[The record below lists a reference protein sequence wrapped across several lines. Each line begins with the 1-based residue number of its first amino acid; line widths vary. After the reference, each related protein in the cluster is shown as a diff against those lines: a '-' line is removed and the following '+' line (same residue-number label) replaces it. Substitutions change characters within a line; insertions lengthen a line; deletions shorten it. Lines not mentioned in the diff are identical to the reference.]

1 MKKKILIGTLIVCA
15 LAIIATGTIAYF
27 SVSEEATNVITSGR
41 LTMVLHDETTGG
53 IPFPEAGIHDIM
65 PGQTVDKIVYIEND
79 CPNPEYV
86 RIYLEKS
93 IHAEPGSDAQLTFED
108 ITLDI
113 NNEMWTL
120 GDDGWYYYNAV
131 LEPGEDTEPLFTTVS
146 FGRKLNNDYQNCGL
160 EIIVHAQAVQSEH
173 NGDSAI
179 LASGW
184 PASDFDIE
192 E

>member
-1 MKKKILIGTLIVCA
+1 MKKKILIGALIVCA

-53 IPFPEAGIHDIM
+53 IPFPEAGIHGIM
-65 PGQTVDKIVYIEND
+65 PGQTVDKVVYIEND
-79 CPNPEYV
+79 CPNSEYV

-93 IHAEPGSDAQLTFED
+93 IHSEQGSDVQLTFED

-192 E
+192 D

>member
-1 MKKKILIGTLIVCA
+1 MKKKILIGALIVCA

-53 IPFPEAGIHDIM
+53 IPFPEAGIHGIM
-65 PGQTVDKIVYIEND
+65 PGQTVDKVVYIEND
-79 CPNPEYV
+79 CPNSEYV

-93 IHAEPGSDAQLTFED
+93 IHSEQGSDVQLTFED

-113 NNEMWTL
+113 NSEMWTL

-131 LEPGEDTEPLFTTVS
+131 LEPGENTEPLFTTVS
-146 FGRKLNNDYQNCGL
+146 FGKKLNNDYQNCGL

-173 NGDSAI
+173 NGDSAT

-192 E
+192 D

>member
-1 MKKKILIGTLIVCA
+1 MKKKILIGALIVCA

-53 IPFPEAGIHDIM
+53 IPFPEAGIHGIM
-65 PGQTVDKIVYIEND
+65 PGQTVDKVVYIEND
-79 CPNPEYV
+79 CPNSEYV

-93 IHAEPGSDAQLTFED
+93 IHSEQGSDVQLTFED

-131 LEPGEDTEPLFTTVS
+131 LEPGENTEPLFTTVS
-146 FGRKLNNDYQNCGL
+146 FGKKLNNDYQNCGL
-160 EIIVHAQAVQSEH
+160 EIIVHATQ
-173 NGDSAI
+173 
-179 LASGW
+179 W
-184 PASDFDIE
+184 
-192 E
+192 

>member
-1 MKKKILIGTLIVCA
+1 MKKKILIGALIVCA

-53 IPFPEAGIHDIM
+53 IPFPEAGIHGIM
-65 PGQTVDKIVYIEND
+65 PGQTVDKVVYIEND
-79 CPNPEYV
+79 CPNSEYV

-93 IHAEPGSDAQLTFED
+93 IHSEQGSDVQLTFED

-131 LEPGEDTEPLFTTVS
+131 LEPGENTEPLFTTVS
-146 FGRKLNNDYQNCGL
+146 FGKKLNNDYQNCGL

-192 E
+192 D

>member
-1 MKKKILIGTLIVCA
+1 MKKKILIGALIVCA

-53 IPFPEAGIHDIM
+53 IPFPEAGIHGIM
-65 PGQTVDKIVYIEND
+65 PGQTVDKVVYIEND
-79 CPNPEYV
+79 CPNSEYV

-93 IHAEPGSDAQLTFED
+93 IHSEQGSDVQLTFED

-113 NNEMWTL
+113 NSEMWTL

-131 LEPGEDTEPLFTTVS
+131 LEPGENTEPLFTTVS
-146 FGRKLNNDYQNCGL
+146 FGKKLNNDYQNCGL

-192 E
+192 D